1 MKLATFA
8 ERNRPGAPRLGEVR
22 EAGLIDLEKTA
33 ATLEGLMT
41 LRTTIAG
48 G

>member
-1 MKLATFA
+1 LQPS
-8 ERNRPGAPRLGEVR
+8 RNEIARARLGEVR

-33 ATLEGLMT
+33 AALEGLMT

>member
-8 ERNRPGAPRLGEVR
+8 ERNRPGAPRLGV
-22 EAGLIDLEKTA
+22 GLIDLEKTA